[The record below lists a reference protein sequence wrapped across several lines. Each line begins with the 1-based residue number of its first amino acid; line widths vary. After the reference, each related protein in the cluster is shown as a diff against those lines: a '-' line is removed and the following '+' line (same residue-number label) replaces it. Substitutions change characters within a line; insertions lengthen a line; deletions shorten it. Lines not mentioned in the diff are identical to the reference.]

1 METIEK
7 LKKIR
12 DNTNN
17 PKLKESLKKKIEI
30 LEGNK
35 TVLK

>member
-1 METIEK
+1 MELKK
-7 LKKIR
+7 LEKIR

-17 PKLKESLKKKIEI
+17 PKLKASLNKKIAI
-30 LEGNK
+30 LKGNK

>member
-1 METIEK
+1 MELKK

-17 PKLKESLKKKIEI
+17 PKLKESLSKKIVI

>member
-1 METIEK
+1 MEIKK

-17 PKLKESLKKKIEI
+17 PKLKESIRKKIAI

>member
-1 METIEK
+1 MELK
-7 LKKIR
+7 NLKKIR

-17 PKLKESLKKKIEI
+17 PRLKASLSKKIAI

>member
-1 METIEK
+1 MELKK

-17 PKLKESLKKKIEI
+17 PRLKESLNKKIAI